1 MTNPWYDGWKD
12 DALNYTGVDEWN
24 AVYTVSIGELQAAGV
39 FDWTNPLLDWSSAA
53 YDEEQYERV
62 CNYFIERFYY
72 REISIEPFE
81 EWARTLKRKLVYE
94 LMPKYKPLY
103 ERANEGFSPLAYEDE
118 YYKSRVVSS
127 EYPETILSGNSDYLT
142 DARDEEYE
150 RIKEG
155 NLVDAMENY
164 RERFRSVDQSLLD
177 ELESMFISMYTT
189 NINATW

>member
-1 MTNPWYDGWKD
+1 MANPWYDGWKD
-12 DALNYTGVDEWN
+12 DALNYTGTDEWN

-39 FDWTNPLLDWSSAA
+39 FDWSSPLLDWSSAA
-53 YDEEQYERV
+53 YDAEQYERV

-94 LMPKYKPLY
+94 LMPKYVPLY
-103 ERANEGFSPLAYEDE
+103 ERVYEGINPLSDGDE
-118 YYKSRVVSS
+118 YYKSRIVNSA
-127 EYPETILSGNSDYLT
+127 YPETVLSGNSDYLT
-142 DARDEEYE
+142 DARDEENE
-150 RIKEG
+150 RVKEG
-155 NLVDAMENY
+155 NLVDAMESY
-164 RERFRSVDQSLLD
+164 KERFRSVDQSLLD